1 MEQQYINTL
10 IIDNIKYR
18 YTLELQYVET
28 DEEKQEINK
37 ILSRYDKS
45 TEKKIDEFNNKMEQ
59 IELLTM
65 KKLFY
70 RLKDSQKINRLN
82 LYFKNKYNLSDE
94 ESEKNSNNIIELLK
108 TDILKNK
115 DINYDIENI
124 KIIDIK
130 NIDFDTETKLI
141 KFIKTQRPIKKE
153 KSTKAKSI
161 KPSKSDDDI
170 DVDVDVDV
178 DGDIDVDVD
187 VDVDGDSITEY
198 DLDKSEK
205 PKKIKNNIKK

>member
-18 YTLELQYVET
+18 YALELQYVET

-37 ILSRYDKS
+37 ILSRYNKS
-45 TEKKIDEFNNKMEQ
+45 TEKKIDEFNNKMDQ

-94 ESEKNSNNIIELLK
+94 ESEKNSNNIIELVK

-115 DINYDIENI
+115 DINYDVDNI
-124 KIIDIK
+124 KIVDIN
-130 NIDFDTETKLI
+130 NINFDSETKLI
-141 KFIKTQRPIKKE
+141 KFIKTQKPIKAKP
-153 KSTKAKSI
+153 TKAKPI
-161 KPSKSDDDI
+161 KAKHTKAKPTKAKQNNSTKSNDSDVNSNVDSDADSDDNDYE
-170 DVDVDVDV
+170 
-178 DGDIDVDVD
+178 
-187 VDVDGDSITEY
+187 S

-205 PKKIKNNIKK
+205 PKKIKK

>member
-1 MEQQYINTL
+1 MNYFKLLYNKVLIILYMEQQYINTL

-18 YTLELQYVET
+18 YALELQYVET

-45 TEKKIDEFNNKMEQ
+45 TEKKIDEFNNKMDQ

-115 DINYDIENI
+115 DINYDVDNI
-124 KIIDIK
+124 KIVDIN
-130 NIDFDTETKLI
+130 NIDFDSETKLI
-141 KFIKTQRPIKKE
+141 KFIKTQKPIKKE
-153 KSTKAKSI
+153 KSTKV
-161 KPSKSDDDI
+161 KPNKPNKPTKSDVLD
-170 DVDVDVDV
+170 
-178 DGDIDVDVD
+178 
-187 VDVDGDSITEY
+187 TES

-205 PKKIKNNIKK
+205 SKKIKK

>member
-18 YTLELQYVET
+18 YALELQYVET

-37 ILSRYDKS
+37 ILSRYNKS
-45 TEKKIDEFNNKMEQ
+45 TEKKIDEFNNKMDQ

-94 ESEKNSNNIIELLK
+94 ESEKNSNNIIELVK

-115 DINYDIENI
+115 DINYDVDNI
-124 KIIDIK
+124 KIVDIN
-130 NIDFDTETKLI
+130 NINFDSETKLI
-141 KFIKTQRPIKKE
+141 KFIKTQKPIKAKP
-153 KSTKAKSI
+153 TKAKPI
-161 KPSKSDDDI
+161 KAKHTKAKPTKAKQNNSTKSNDSDVNSNVDSDADSDDN
-170 DVDVDVDV
+170 
-178 DGDIDVDVD
+178 
-187 VDVDGDSITEY
+187 DSES

-205 PKKIKNNIKK
+205 PKKIKK

>member
-18 YTLELQYVET
+18 YALELQYVET

-37 ILSRYDKS
+37 ILSRYNKS
-45 TEKKIDEFNNKMEQ
+45 TEKKIDEFNNKMDQ

-115 DINYDIENI
+115 DINYDVDNI
-124 KIIDIK
+124 KIVDIN
-130 NIDFDTETKLI
+130 NINFDSETKLI
-141 KFIKTQRPIKKE
+141 KFIKTQKPIKAKP
-153 KSTKAKSI
+153 TKAKPTKAKPI
-161 KPSKSDDDI
+161 KAKQNNSTKSNDSDANSNVDSDAASDDN
-170 DVDVDVDV
+170 
-178 DGDIDVDVD
+178 
-187 VDVDGDSITEY
+187 DSES

-205 PKKIKNNIKK
+205 PKKIKK

>member
-18 YTLELQYVET
+18 YALELQYVET

-45 TEKKIDEFNNKMEQ
+45 TEKKIDEFNNKMDQ

-115 DINYDIENI
+115 DINYDVDNI
-124 KIIDIK
+124 KIVDIN
-130 NIDFDTETKLI
+130 NIDFDSETKLI
-141 KFIKTQRPIKKE
+141 KFIKTQKPIKKE
-153 KSTKAKSI
+153 KSTKV
-161 KPSKSDDDI
+161 KPNKPNKPTKSDVLD
-170 DVDVDVDV
+170 
-178 DGDIDVDVD
+178 
-187 VDVDGDSITEY
+187 TES

-205 PKKIKNNIKK
+205 SKKIKK

>member
-18 YTLELQYVET
+18 YALELQYVET

-45 TEKKIDEFNNKMEQ
+45 TEKKIDEFNNKMDQ

-130 NIDFDTETKLI
+130 NIDFDSETKLI
-141 KFIKTQRPIKKE
+141 KFIKTQKPIKKE
-153 KSTKAKSI
+153 KSTKAKPN
-161 KPSKSDDDI
+161 KTTKSDDS
-170 DVDVDVDV
+170 DVE
-178 DGDIDVDVD
+178 
-187 VDVDGDSITEY
+187 S
-198 DLDKSEK
+198 DLDKSDKSDKSEN

>member
-18 YTLELQYVET
+18 YALELQYVET

-45 TEKKIDEFNNKMEQ
+45 TEKKIDEFNNKMDQ

-65 KKLFY
+65 KKVFY

-130 NIDFDTETKLI
+130 NIDFDSETKLI
-141 KFIKTQRPIKKE
+141 KFIKTQKPIKKE
-153 KSTKAKSI
+153 KSTKAKPN
-161 KPSKSDDDI
+161 KTTKSDDS
-170 DVDVDVDV
+170 DVE
-178 DGDIDVDVD
+178 
-187 VDVDGDSITEY
+187 S
-198 DLDKSEK
+198 DLDKSDKSDKSEK